1 MSDLDRASSFLAG
14 EDLAFSEADELW
26 QALKK
31 ANELPLAR
39 SVLGRLRKGDHLL
52 DGLPADPTILDKL
65 CQQEA
70 LLTSK
75 DEELAATV
83 RHGQALKILQEGFR
97 SLDSPAFRDPETL
110 GIAGGICK
118 RRWED
123 LGQYEDLRRAAEYY
137 SRGAAGGF
145 PDDGYP
151 QINAAFLLDLL
162 ASKGDD
168 PEARRRAA
176 GELREEICNKIP
188 ATANNWWP
196 AASRAEALL
205 GLKHYKEGAAD
216 YSEAAEAAEHAATL
230 ADRPALWER
239 QTTTRQ
245 MAMLAR
251 LREPKPLDIPELRR
265 MFEALLPG
273 AGQAVRSA
281 FIGKVGLALSGG
293 GFRASFYHLGLLARL
308 AELDVL
314 RHLEVLSCVSGGSI
328 VGACYWLS
336 LQRRML
342 ESDGLK
348 QSDYVALVR
357 DLIEHF
363 ENAVATDPRRQ
374 AQPGRLQMLGRFLVH
389 NEHGAI
395 DPEKMAAQLHQHFY
409 APLSAGPANGQSA
422 RLFMHEMKFTPKDHD
437 PGLTGSKEFKPSH
450 NWLRTN
456 KVPALV
462 INATT
467 VNTGRGWQ
475 FTPTWMG
482 ESPWSINEGADNI
495 ERLEWA
501 LYAPGCGWQIELAR
515 AVAASAAVPGVFA
528 PLKLAASYDNL
539 DVELVDGGVFDNQGV
554 LSLLSMNCNVLLV
567 SDACGQL
574 ELERQPGSMKLTDY
588 AVRSMDVLM
597 ERVRQAIYGDLNA
610 RQMSG
615 LIRGMMFLHMKAGL
629 DAGTIRLPFSQ
640 NTYQIERAPLSPSGV
655 RKEFQQALAELRTD
669 LDAFT
674 VMESRGL
681 MACGYQMASKAFEKD
696 LARAVPEL
704 AAEPTKEEWVF
715 SDTLKEITS
724 TAPSTQGRASL
735 LESLR
740 AGSEVQVLA
749 SEDD

>member
-1 MSDLDRASSFLAG
+1 MSDVDRARSFLAG
-14 EDLAFSEADELW
+14 ENFAFTEADKLW
-26 QALKK
+26 KALKN
-31 ANELPLAR
+31 ANELPVAR
-39 SVLGRLRKGDHLL
+39 AVLGRLRKGDYLL
-52 DGLPADPTILDKL
+52 DGLPPDQEILDKL

-75 DEELAATV
+75 DEELGAAV
-83 RHGQALKILQEGFR
+83 RHRQALDILRKGFP
-97 SLDSPAFRDPETL
+97 SLDSAAFKDPETL

-145 PDDGYP
+145 PEDAYP

-162 ASKGDD
+162 AAKGDD
-168 PEARRRAA
+168 PEARRKAA
-176 GELREEICNKIP
+176 NKLRDDICKKIP
-188 ATANNWWP
+188 EKPDKWWP

-205 GLKHYKEGAAD
+205 GLKKYK
-216 YSEAAEAAEHAATL
+216 EAAEAVEYAAAL

-251 LREPKPLDIPELRR
+251 LREPKPLDVPELRQV
-265 MFEALLPG
+265 FEALLPR
-273 AGQAVRSA
+273 AGEAVRSA

-293 GFRASFYHLGLLARL
+293 GFRASFYHLGVLARL
-308 AELDVL
+308 AQLDVL

-336 LQRRML
+336 LQRKML

-357 DLIEHF
+357 SLIEHF
-363 ENAVATDPRRQ
+363 EDAVVADPRRK
-374 AQPGRLQMLGRFLVH
+374 AQPGMFALLRRFLVGH
-389 NEHGAI
+389 AHGAI
-395 DPEKMAAQLHQHFY
+395 DPEKMADQLDQHFY
-409 APLSAGPANGQSA
+409 APLSAGSAHGQSPQ
-422 RLFMHEMKFTPKDHD
+422 LFMHELKFTPKDHD
-437 PGLTGSKEFKPSH
+437 PNLTGSTEFKPSH

-495 ERLEWA
+495 KRLEWA
-501 LYAPGCGWQIELAR
+501 LYAPDCGWQIELAR

-528 PLKLAASYDNL
+528 PLKLKLAQSYDNL
-539 DVELVDGGVFDNQGV
+539 DIELVDGGVFDNQGV
-554 LSLLSMNCNVLLV
+554 LALLSMNCNVLLV

-574 ELERQPGSMKLTDY
+574 KLERRPAGMGLKDY

-597 ERVRQAIYGDLNA
+597 ERVRQAIYDDLRA
-610 RQMSG
+610 RQKSG
-615 LIRGMMFLHMKAGL
+615 MIRGMMFLHMKAGL
-629 DAGTIRLPFSQ
+629 DADTIRLPFSQ
-640 NTYQIERAPLSPSGV
+640 NSYQIERAPLSPSGV

-669 LDAFT
+669 LNAFT
-674 VMESRGL
+674 PEEKRGL
-681 MACGYQMASKAFEKD
+681 MACGYQMASKAFETD
-696 LARAVPEL
+696 LAPAIPEL
-704 AAEPTKEEWVF
+704 AGEPSKEDWVF
-715 SDTLKEITS
+715 SKMLKEVTS
-724 TAPSTQGRASL
+724 ATPSTPDRARLLGSL
-735 LESLR
+735 L
-740 AGSEVQVLA
+740 AGSKVHAFGAE
-749 SEDD
+749 